1 MANIMLFGD
10 IIAVETFKI
19 IYFFCFIILLPFLL
33 MSFFCSAVKLS
44 LHFSVCLT
52 L

>member
-10 IIAVETFKI
+10 IIAVETFRF
-19 IYFFCFIILLPFLL
+19 IYFFCFIILLPSRQLL
-33 MSFFCSAVKLS
+33 FSYPDVKLS
-44 LHFSVCLT
+44 LHFSICIT